1 MLDTLTNHIK
11 TDTPWEIIFADDIAI
26 VGRTEE
32 DLQGKLKKW
41 QMALANGGLKMSAEK
56 PEMMVMERKQE
67 TSIKFV
73 DTNGK
78 ELKQVDC
85 FKYLGTVMETEGGS
99 NKAVKQRV
107 KSAWMKWREMSGV
120 ICDRKMPK
128 KLKSKIYK
136 SVLRPV
142 MLYGTEC

>member
-1 MLDTLTNHIK
+1 M
-11 TDTPWEIIFADDIAI
+11 
-26 VGRTEE
+26 R
-32 DLQGKLKKW
+32 
-41 QMALANGGLKMSAEK
+41 AETS
-56 PEMMVMERKQE
+56 ETMVTERKQE
-67 TSIKFV
+67 ASVKFV

-99 NKAVKQRV
+99 NNAVKQRV

-142 MLYGTEC
+142 MLYGQNVGRCARRKRIC